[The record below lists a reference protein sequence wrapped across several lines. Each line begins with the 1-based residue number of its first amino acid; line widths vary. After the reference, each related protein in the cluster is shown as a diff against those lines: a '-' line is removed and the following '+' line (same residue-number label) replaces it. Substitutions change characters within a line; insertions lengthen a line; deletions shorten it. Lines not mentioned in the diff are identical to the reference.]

1 MERKSPT
8 CYGCINQALTK
19 FGRPFMQDDWILD
32 VLADLRAFAAANQ
45 LPRTAEQLDDAA
57 LVALAEMSA
66 QREGIGRAH
75 GKTAASGTDMGRV
88 GTG

>member
-1 MERKSPT
+1 MH
-8 CYGCINQALTK
+8 
-19 FGRPFMQDDWILD
+19 DDWILD
-32 VLADLRAFAAANQ
+32 VLADLKAFAAANR

-66 QREGIGRAH
+66 QGEGIGRAH
-75 GKTAASGTDMGRV
+75 GKIAAAGTDMGRT